1 MHFTQVSTFLSKP
14 RYKILKALLDHE
26 NVFRA
31 DTKDFYEYTPSS
43 VYCVPLKDP
52 QAVEARHA
60 SIVVPFRFANYL
72 HRMQTRRLHA
82 DTRLFV
88 LDSKYVIRG
97 RVVIATVTEVA
108 EDGHSITLSTG
119 ERIADIAYLVLATGR
134 VPTPAEVASRAHLSG
149 C

>member
-1 MHFTQVSTFLSKP
+1 M
-14 RYKILKALLDHE
+14 
-26 NVFRA
+26 
-31 DTKDFYEYTPSS
+31 
-43 VYCVPLKDP
+43 YCVPLKDP

-72 HRMQTRRLHA
+72 HCVQTRRLRA
-82 DTRLFV
+82 NTTLFIF
-88 LDSKYVIRG
+88 DSKYVIRG

-119 ERIADIAYLVLATGR
+119 ERIADIAYLVLATGIVLR
-134 VPTPAEVASRAHLSG
+134 PAEVASRAHLSG